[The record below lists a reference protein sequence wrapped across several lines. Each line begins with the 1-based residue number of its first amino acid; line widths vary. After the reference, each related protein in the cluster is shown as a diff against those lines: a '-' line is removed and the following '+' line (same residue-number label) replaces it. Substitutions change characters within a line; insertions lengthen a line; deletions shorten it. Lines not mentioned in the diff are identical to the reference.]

1 MDKETRTTVIA
12 IEDMLLKMDGGNLGR
27 IYYEQGPE
35 AFTTAAKYLGL
46 PDAEIES
53 CLKRMQ
59 KNEEVVWEFME
70 EREAGIEEDEWE
82 EDDTDDKA
90 LDDSMQLA
98 FDSFWRT
105 IGEAHN
111 RADLQ
116 RTSVAYSFLLQS
128 INYLKKVG
136 WGEEELLME
145 AKTQYRNHNVVAK
158 AKKTGPA

>member
-1 MDKETRTTVIA
+1 MPE
-12 IEDMLLKMDGGNLGR
+12 LKAYQPWSAPVLH
-27 IYYEQGPE
+27 
-35 AFTTAAKYLGL
+35 TAL
-46 PDAEIES
+46 PDEILKELIQLTDIILKDKDRES
-53 CLKRMQ
+53 SNKKLVG
-59 KNEEVVWEFME
+59 E
-70 EREAGIEEDEWE
+70 IEDEWE
-82 EDDTDDKA
+82 EDETDDRA

>member
-12 IEDMLLKMDGGNLGR
+12 IEEMLLKMDGGNLGR

-82 EDDTDDKA
+82 EEDTDDKA

-98 FDSFWRT
+98 LDSFWRT
-105 IGEAHN
+105 IGEANN

-145 AKTQYRNHNVVAK
+145 AKTQYSNHNVVAK